1 MKKNIKTK
9 SIVYAYP
16 TSLRA
21 TENGYAKTGCYY
33 IEKGLINVEGSGQVN
48 YSPDYKVGFFEKVNE
63 DLLNSF
69 NETEGEPC
77 KHSLKYNASFYSL

>member
-16 TSLRA
+16 TSQRA

-48 YSPDYKVGFFEKVNE
+48 
-63 DLLNSF
+63 
-69 NETEGEPC
+69 
-77 KHSLKYNASFYSL
+77 